1 VSFIDIYLEGGMRR
15 IKSVV
20 FVWAV
25 LLLPA
30 AAWAAL
36 PLITDDTV
44 TQGKGKSLLEVGVI
58 YNEDKSSEDGVAFNE
73 NDYAFFSTL
82 TYGITNRIDVSISL
96 IYVWSHMQT
105 EGSNISTGGISDTAL
120 GLKWR
125 LFEKDKMSFAVKP
138 VMIIPTGNEEKG
150 LGTGQTRYGAYFII
164 TKEFDPWAIHANL
177 VYIRNENKT
186 DERNDLWQVSLA
198 TTYEMVKNL
207 KLCADIGALTNTD
220 KTSEVEPS
228 YLLVGLIYSANE
240 NVDISLGVKFGLNEP
255 ATDWAL
261 LPGVTYRF

>member
-1 VSFIDIYLEGGMRR
+1 M
-15 IKSVV
+15 KSVIFV
-20 FVWAV
+20 FAV

-30 AAWAAL
+30 SAWAAL
-36 PLITDDTV
+36 PLITDDTA
-44 TQGKGKSLLEVGVI
+44 TQGKGKSLLEVSAI
-58 YNEDKSSEDGVAFNE
+58 YNEDKSSEDGIAINE
-73 NDYAFFSTL
+73 NDHAFFSTL
-82 TYGITNRIDVSISL
+82 TYGITDRVDVFISL
-96 IYVWSHMQT
+96 LYVWSHVQT
-105 EGSNISTGGISDTAL
+105 EGSNITTGGISDTAL
-120 GLKWR
+120 GVKWR
-125 LFEKDKMSFAVKP
+125 LFEKDEVSFAVKP

-150 LGTGQTRYGAYFII
+150 LGTGRTRYGANLII
-164 TKEFDPWAIHANL
+164 TKEFDPSAIHANL
-177 VYIRNENKT
+177 GYIRNENKI

-207 KLCADIGALTNTD
+207 QLCADIGAITNTD

-228 YLLVGLIYSANE
+228 YLLVGLIYSAND